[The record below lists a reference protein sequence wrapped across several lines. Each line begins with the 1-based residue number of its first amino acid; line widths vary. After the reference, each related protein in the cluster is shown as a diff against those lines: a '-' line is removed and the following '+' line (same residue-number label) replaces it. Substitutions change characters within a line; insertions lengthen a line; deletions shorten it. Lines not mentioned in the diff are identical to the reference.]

1 MNRGSIPTIPLE
13 IPPSLVKGILKKPSP
28 SNPLAPPRTP
38 VDPLA
43 PPSPTLSGILG
54 DCLNFMEEELA
65 ACEMFQVE
73 FVDVASPDRYSRN
86 GTFRLNSMAC
96 TFSFAYTFMG
106 FALF

>member
-13 IPPSLVKGILKKPSP
+13 IPPSLVKGILKKPAP